1 MKRFLSLFLGF
12 LCMPFMAPGII
23 QAKSDKHTQSIP
35 EMRWDWEKE
44 DVTNVSFP
52 KDFLW
57 GAAIC
62 EFQTSGAEGC
72 PDSQWAHWEHAQK
85 LQPSRKVCDSWN
97 TYQKDIKILKEL
109 GLTCYRFSIDWSKIE
124 PRQGQIDQ
132 SALDHYVEMCD
143 ALRAAGIKP
152 VVTLHHFVHPQW
164 FEELGGFEKKENT
177 KYFVEFSKLVF
188 TTLGERVG
196 LWATFNEPAV
206 YVMQG
211 YVRGVY
217 PPGKS
222 GYFGVKTASKVL
234 RNVLDAH
241 VEVYYA
247 LKALPGGEKAQ
258 IGIVHQYLKFEPFSG
273 KGFSNKLEKLIA
285 SQFDWVHKTV
295 IEYFKTGTYH
305 FYVPAICDVQDA
317 SNQERRKASLDYIGL
332 NYYSHP
338 LIRVHHRL
346 KDPIYPGQREY
357 DIKTG
362 MPFNVYAEG
371 FYNAIK
377 HVAELGK
384 PIYITENG
392 APSSDNEVKDIWSK
406 RYLYALSKA
415 IADGYDIRGYMYW
428 SLLDNY
434 EWDMG
439 YHQQF
444 GLYHVDFASEEKTR
458 TLTDGAK
465 YFQQV
470 MLAEQTKRNNYFA
483 ADAGVKTAADAV
495 EAGQAEPAA

>member
-23 QAKSDKHTQSIP
+23 QAKSDKHTQPIP

-44 DVTNVSFP
+44 DVANVSFP

-72 PDSQWAHWEHAQK
+72 PDSQWAHWEHDQK
-85 LQPSRKVCDSWN
+85 LQPSHKVCDSWN

-188 TTLGERVG
+188 TTLGDRVG

-295 IEYFKTGTYH
+295 IDYFKTGLYH
-305 FYVPAICDVQDA
+305 FEVTAIANVHDDIRKVSVAQR
-317 SNQERRKASLDYIGL
+317 ERRIHALDYIGL
-332 NYYSHP
+332 NYYSH
-338 LIRVHHRL
+338 VFL
-346 KDPIYPGQREY
+346 KLNNSLQELVKPTLRDF
-357 DIKTG
+357 DIPTG
-362 MPFNVYAEG
+362 MPFGLYAEG
-371 FYNAIK
+371 LYQAVQHIS
-377 HVAELGK
+377 ELEL

-392 APSSDNEVKDIWSK
+392 APTADEACRDTWIK
-406 RYLYALSKA
+406 RYLYTVSKLLKE
-415 IADGYDIRGYMYW
+415 GYDIRGYIYW
-428 SLLDNY
+428 TLMDNY

-439 YHQQF
+439 YEQKF
-444 GLYHVDFASEEKTR
+444 GLCTVDTTTQERIFKP
-458 TLTDGAK
+458 GAEHFRK
-465 YFQQV
+465 VVAQ
-470 MLAEQTKRNNYFA
+470 AT
-483 ADAGVKTAADAV
+483 
-495 EAGQAEPAA
+495 GQAESWLARSVTWVKSLLWR